1 MARLLPRLLGAFLF
15 LIVSTA
21 QATTPLLTPSDIA
34 QLKTWLGGSFTLVRL
49 YEKRDGQTAA
59 DFHAAVD
66 GKGRTITVM
75 EATTELGQTFK
86 VGGYNPQSWDS
97 SGAFHITTEDEL
109 RTGFLFNLTSRQVH
123 HQTPRTYALDTV
135 GSFQTWNDARTGPV
149 FGAGHDL
156 YVGWDLTTGGY
167 SSMYSYIDPERS
179 NFDSSLLDGRD
190 YTSPNLTYGDME
202 VWRVFAVPEA
212 GTWMM
217 LLSGLCLIGFMRRWS
232 PAGSCGKSPPAAAG

>member
-1 MARLLPRLLGAFLF
+1 MARLLQRLFGALF
-15 LIVSTA
+15 LLILSTA
-21 QATTPLLTPSDIA
+21 QGATPLLTAADVA
-34 QLKTWLGGSFTLVRL
+34 QLSTWLGGPVTLLRL
-49 YEKRDGQTAA
+49 YQKGEGQTAA

-66 GKGRTITVM
+66 GKGRTLTVM

-97 SGAFHITTEDEL
+97 RGGFHITTEDAL
-109 RTGFLFNLTSRQVH
+109 RTGFLFNLSARQIH
-123 HQTPRTYALDTV
+123 RQTPRTYALDTV
-135 GSFQTWNDARTGPV
+135 GSFQTWNDPKAGPV

-167 SSMYSYIDPERS
+167 SSMYSYIDPVRS
-179 NFDSSLLDGRD
+179 DFDSSLLDGRD
-190 YTSPNLTYGDME
+190 YKTPNITYGEME

-217 LLSGLCLIGFMRRWS
+217 LLSGLCLIGLIGGGLPSTARQS
-232 PAGSCGKSPPAAAG
+232 GP